1 MTIEELLKKFVAQD
15 GIGIICGNVEER
27 HEVIEF
33 LAEND
38 VPANG
43 SNQIR
48 VIRANPEV
56 DRDQLILFWDG
67 DSISVAEV
75 TASGDIQYSD
85 IAHLLEKEQVAPVIV
100 DDLI

>member
-1 MTIEELLKKFVAQD
+1 MTLEELLAKFVAQD

-43 SNQIR
+43 SRQIR

-75 TASGDIQYSD
+75 MAHGDIRYSD
-85 IAHLLEKEQVAPVIV
+85 IEHLLRPQTVAPVIV